1 MLLSTRKDLP
11 CKVVGPGPWSAWL
24 LLFLLLLLVQAA
36 AVAGAAASG
45 DADELAREIAAERKR
60 VGEAGELGDAR
71 RKELLARLDR
81 AAEFLDRRR
90 QVLARSEALKA
101 RVRKAPAEL
110 AELQRRRLPRMLSAS
125 ALAGWSDSRLQREL
139 DRTMTAIDRVRAE
152 LNAAEGDL
160 ARYLAAAKQDGEE
173 LVRINARLASLV
185 GSAAS
190 TATASAASGAD
201 ALQDRAELAWL
212 QARRDF
218 LRLRQ
223 DNLSRL
229 TELAQAQRDFDIRL
243 LQRLQENADLLH
255 QALTERKV
263 ATLQQSEPVTPKED
277 GAQALP
283 EVLRPLQERI
293 DALRAEQARIVAR
306 SGELAQRE
314 EQARR
319 QLEFLKSDRTRL
331 QQALELVAEGDQ
343 LSAMLRKRRQLL
355 PGSAELAAE
364 LDAYV
369 RELNRATLRQLELDE
384 ILRSP
389 RLENE
394 LKMSAAVSPDANAQ
408 GGEPPL
414 SPALERQRRE
424 LEQERQQALQD
435 LLLAYTDYVS
445 RLSSLQATLRKLH
458 AETVA
463 YHDFIIAQMLWMP
476 SSASILDFRPRLLF
490 DGLAWYLNHDN
501 LRSLVHDARQVAQ
514 RHPVRLLLLGLAW
527 SILLSLRKRARQ
539 AVSGPSQRAGSG
551 MADSMLVT
559 LRALVDSL
567 ILILPGPLLLLG
579 GGLLLGGLPSASD
592 YSLRLAAGLQGAGQA
607 LLFLNLLRVL
617 CHERGLAQV
626 HLGWHPVLCHA
637 LHRQA
642 LWLTPLLVPL
652 VAIHAANAAGVP
664 TGFIYLSGI
673 VRTEP
678 EGVLLLGRLAFAA
691 MMVLLGIALQRI
703 WGRDGAVIKA
713 FAQDD
718 KRRTWAQYHPLWFYP
733 VMGLPLLLL
742 VAVLAG
748 YDYSATFFLTRI
760 GSVLWLFLGLLLL
773 KDFLLHG
780 LRLAQRRMRLQQ
792 AMQASESA
800 AGPADNSDGE
810 VPQANAAPV
819 DYGELSLQVRKLV
832 NLLYFVLLIGGLW
845 YLMRDLLPA
854 FGVLDR
860 VELPITTTRLV
871 EGVRTEVPITL
882 GDMISGLVIGVL
894 VLLGARSVPGLLEFT
909 LLQRLPLS
917 QATRYAITTVVQY
930 LVVLL
935 GLVVSFNAIGLQW
948 SSIQW
953 LVAALGVGLG
963 FGLQEI
969 VANFVSGLILL
980 FEQPIRVGD
989 LVTVGETTGVVTR
1002 IRIRATTIVNWDR
1015 QELIVPNKT
1024 FITGDLINWTLS
1036 DPINRLIIPVGVA
1049 YGTDTRQAMALM
1061 LEAARE
1067 HPRVLDDPP
1076 PSANFEEFGD
1086 NALLLTLR
1094 AYLND
1099 VDHRLSTRTDLNQ
1112 AIAERFAEAGIEIA
1126 FPQRDLHL
1134 DTRSPLELV
1143 LREEARDESAG
1154 DASQGSRD
1162 PSSA

>member
-1 MLLSTRKDLP
+1 MPSSICKDPSHAHFRPGTGLRLL
-11 CKVVGPGPWSAWL
+11 G
-24 LLFLLLLLVQAA
+24 LFLLLVLATSMAWAA
-36 AVAGAAASG
+36 GGDDAS
-45 DADELAREIAAERKR
+45 ELAREIAAERKR
-60 VGEAGELGDAR
+60 VTEAGELGDGR

-90 QVLARSEALKA
+90 QVLTRSEALKT
-101 RVRKAPAEL
+101 RLRKAPDEL
-110 AELQRRRLPRMLSAS
+110 AELQRRRLPSVLSAS
-125 ALAGWSDSRLQREL
+125 VLTGWSDTRLQREL
-139 DRTMTAIDRVRAE
+139 DRTMDAIDRVRGE
-152 LNAAEGDL
+152 LNAAERDL

-185 GSAAS
+185 GNTPAA
-190 TATASAASGAD
+190 AAGAPASGAD
-201 ALQDRAELAWL
+201 ALQDRAEVAWL

-223 DNLSRL
+223 DNLSLL
-229 TELAQAQRDFDIRL
+229 TELAQARRDFNIRL

-255 QALTERKV
+255 QTLTERKL
-263 ATLQQSEPVTPKED
+263 ATLQHSGKEGIPQTD
-277 GAQALP
+277 RQGTLP
-283 EVLRPLQERI
+283 EPLRLLQEEI
-293 DALRAEQARIVAR
+293 EALHAEQARIVAR

-314 EQARR
+314 ERARR
-319 QLEFLKSDRTRL
+319 QLEFLKADRTRL
-331 QQALELVAEGDQ
+331 EQALELVAEGDQ

-364 LDAYV
+364 LDQYL
-369 RELNRATLRQLELDE
+369 RELNQATLRQLELDE

-389 RLENE
+389 RLESALQAPVGGMESRGPNGEASPLPPE
-394 LKMSAAVSPDANAQ
+394 LAQ
-408 GGEPPL
+408 QRQEL
-414 SPALERQRRE
+414 ERERQR
-424 LEQERQQALQD
+424 ALQD

-445 RLSSLQATLRKLH
+445 RLSALQAMLRKLH
-458 AETVA
+458 AEIVA
-463 YHDFIIAQMLWMP
+463 YHEFIITQMLWMP
-476 SSASILDFRPRLLF
+476 SSASILDFRPAQLLK
-490 DGLAWYLNHDN
+490 GMAWYLNRDN
-501 LRSLVHDARQVAQ
+501 LQSLARDARQVLA

-527 SILLSLRKRARQ
+527 GLLLGLRTRARQ
-539 AVSGPSQRAGSG
+539 GFSLAARR
-551 MADSMLVT
+551 ADSRMAADMLATFRV
-559 LRALVDSL
+559 LIDSL

-579 GGLLLGGLPSASD
+579 SGLLLGGLPSASD

-617 CHERGLAQV
+617 CHEKGLAQV
-626 HLGWHPVLCHA
+626 HLGWHPVLCRA
-637 LHRQA
+637 LHQQA

-652 VAIHAANAAGVP
+652 AAIHAANAAGVP
-664 TGFIYLSGI
+664 SGFIHLSGI

-691 MMVLLGIALQRI
+691 MMGLLAIALMRI
-703 WGRDGAVIKA
+703 WGRDSAVIKA
-713 FAQDD
+713 FAQDE
-718 KRRTWAQYHPLWFYP
+718 KRRAWAQYHPLWFYP
-733 VMGLPLLLL
+733 VVTLPLLLL
-742 VAVLAG
+742 IAVLAG
-748 YDYSATFFLTRI
+748 YDYSATFFLARI
-760 GSVLWLFLGLLLL
+760 GSVLWLLLGLLLL

-780 LRLAQRRMRLQQ
+780 LRLAQRRMRLLQ
-792 AMQASESA
+792 AMDAMEDKA
-800 AGPADNSDGE
+800 RPADVGDGDMPSADA
-810 VPQANAAPV
+810 VSV
-819 DYGELSLQVRKLV
+819 DYGELSQQVRKLV

-845 YLMRDLLPA
+845 YLLRDLLPA

-882 GDMISGLVIGVL
+882 GDMLLGLVLGVL

-930 LVVLL
+930 VVVML
-935 GLVVSFNAIGLQW
+935 GLVVTFNAVGLQW

-989 LVTVGETTGVVTR
+989 LVTVGQTTGVVTR

-1036 DPINRLIIPVGVA
+1036 DPVNRLVIEVGVA
-1049 YGTDTRQAMALM
+1049 YGTDTRKAMALM
-1061 LEAARE
+1061 LEAARA
-1067 HPRVLDDPP
+1067 HPRVLDDPAP
-1076 PSANFEEFGD
+1076 FVSFEAFGD
-1086 NALLLTLR
+1086 SALLLTLR

-1134 DTRSPLELV
+1134 DTRGPLQVV
-1143 LREEARDESAG
+1143 LREEARRESPGDGPQGSG
-1154 DASQGSRD
+1154 DAS
-1162 PSSA
+1162 SA

>member
-1 MLLSTRKDLP
+1 MLLSSRKDLP

-24 LLFLLLLLVQAA
+24 LLFLLLVQAA

-90 QVLARSEALKA
+90 QILARSEALKA

-110 AELQRRRLPRMLSAS
+110 AELQRRRLPRRLSAS

-139 DRTMTAIDRVRAE
+139 DRTMTAIDRARGE

-190 TATASAASGAD
+190 TAAGSAASGAD

-263 ATLQQSEPVTPKED
+263 ATLQQSETAAPKKG

-283 EVLRPLQERI
+283 EVLRPLQEEI
-293 DALRAEQARIVAR
+293 EALHAEQARIVAR

-319 QLEFLKSDRTRL
+319 QLEFLKADRTRL

-364 LDAYV
+364 LDQYL
-369 RELNRATLRQLELDE
+369 RELNQATLRQLELDE

-389 RLENE
+389 RLESALQAPVSRTAGRDSNE
-394 LKMSAAVSPDANAQ
+394 KESSL
-408 GGEPPL
+408 PPG
-414 SPALERQRRE
+414 LERQRER
-424 LEQERQQALQD
+424 LEQERQRALQD

-445 RLSSLQATLRKLH
+445 RLSALQAMLRKLH
-458 AETVA
+458 AEIVA
-463 YHDFIIAQMLWMP
+463 YHGFIIAQMLWMP
-476 SSASILDFRPRLLF
+476 SSASILDFRPAQLLK
-490 DGLAWYLNHDN
+490 GMAWYLNRDN
-501 LRSLVHDARQVAQ
+501 LQSLARDARQVLA

-527 SILLSLRKRARQ
+527 ALLLWLRKRARQ
-539 AVSGPSQRAGSG
+539 GFAVAARR
-551 MADSMLVT
+551 ADSRMAADMLATFRV
-559 LRALVDSL
+559 LIDSL

-579 GGLLLGGLPSASD
+579 AGLLLGGLPSASD

-607 LLFLNLLRVL
+607 LLFLNLLRVM
-617 CHERGLAQV
+617 CHEKGLAQV
-626 HLGWHPVLCHA
+626 HLGWHPVLCRA
-637 LHRQA
+637 LHQQA

-652 VAIHAANAAGVP
+652 AAIHAANAAGVP
-664 TGFIYLSGI
+664 SGFIHLSGI

-691 MMVLLGIALQRI
+691 MMGLLAIALVRI
-703 WGRDGAVIKA
+703 WGRDSAVIKA
-713 FAQDD
+713 FAQDE
-718 KRRTWAQYHPLWFYP
+718 KRRAWAQYHPLWFYP
-733 VMGLPLLLL
+733 VVTLPVLLL
-742 VAVLAG
+742 VGVLAG
-748 YDYSATFFLTRI
+748 YDYSATFFLARI
-760 GSVLWLFLGLLLL
+760 GSVLWLLLGLLLL

-780 LRLAQRRMRLQQ
+780 LRLAQRRMRLLQ
-792 AMQASESA
+792 AMDAMDDNA
-800 AGPADNSDGE
+800 RPADAGDGDM
-810 VPQANAAPV
+810 PPADAATV
-819 DYGELSLQVRKLV
+819 DYGELSQQVRKLV

-845 YLMRDLLPA
+845 YLLRDLLPA
-854 FGVLDR
+854 FGVLDK

-882 GDMISGLVIGVL
+882 GDMLLGLVLGVL

-930 LVVLL
+930 LVVML

-989 LVTVGETTGVVTR
+989 LVTVGQTTGVVTR

-1036 DPINRLIIPVGVA
+1036 DPVNRLVIEVGVA
-1049 YGTDTRQAMALM
+1049 YGTDTRKAMALM
-1061 LEAARE
+1061 LEAARA
-1067 HPRVLDDPP
+1067 HPRVLDDPAP
-1076 PSANFEEFGD
+1076 FVSFEAFGD
-1086 NALLLTLR
+1086 SALLLTLR

-1134 DTRSPLELV
+1134 DTRSPLEV
-1143 LREEARDESAG
+1143 VVREEARRESRG
-1154 DASQGSRD
+1154 DALQGSGD